1 MSWEDLCAE
10 GPRVRLRPMRREDT
24 HVVKALLPERDD
36 GSGVLVICRTGDDD
50 APIGVLHYQPSQPSE
65 GGATITWV
73 ALAEGERRWGLGQD
87 AVRLFE
93 EVAGRHGVRA
103 FRAQVPVSLG
113 LALYFWLRLG
123 YRPLDIERETKRSGT
138 LCMAREVAG

>member
-1 MSWEDLCAE
+1 MAGGLSAE
-10 GPRVRLRPMRREDT
+10 GARVRLRPMRREDAP
-24 HVVKALLPERDD
+24 VVNALVPEHDD
-36 GSGVLVICRTGDDD
+36 GSGVSVICRAGDDG
-50 APIGVLHYQPSQPSE
+50 PIGVLQYQPGEPSE

-123 YRPLDIERETKRSGT
+123 YRPLDVERETKRSGT
-138 LCMAREVAG
+138 LAMVREVAR